1 MMRITSLC
9 VVFLFIGSAGIASA
23 ATGRPTMISPCGSA
37 DGVCGEVG
45 GSWEDEDE
53 EEDTILDPSVGCETS
68 SWGDSSRGGT
78 TTVCVGADG
87 SNSWYDEEWDE
98 DQTVMDSGRVIPNP
112 DGSVTITTFSTDIA
126 R

>member
-9 VVFLFIGSAGIASA
+9 VVFLMIGSAGIARA
-23 ATGRPTMISPCGSA
+23 ATGRATMISPCGSA

-45 GSWEDEDE
+45 GFWDDDE
-53 EEDTILDPSVGCETS
+53 EEDSTSQAGVGCETA
-68 SWGDSSRGGT
+68 SWGNSSRGGT

-87 SNSWYDEEWDE
+87 SGSWYEAEWGDGYIV
-98 DQTVMDSGRVIPNP
+98 TDSGRVLYNA
-112 DGSVTITTFSTDIA
+112 DGSVSVTTLSTDNT